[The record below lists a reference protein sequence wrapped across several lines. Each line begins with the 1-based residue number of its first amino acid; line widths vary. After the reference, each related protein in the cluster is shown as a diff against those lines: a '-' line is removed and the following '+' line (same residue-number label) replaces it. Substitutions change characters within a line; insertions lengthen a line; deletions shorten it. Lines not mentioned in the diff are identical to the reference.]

1 MILLLI
7 FLTLSA
13 TLRVKSGLST
23 LNNISGLNL
32 IISSTVLLI
41 LFLILK
47 IFNKTLVKPIYVIS
61 LRSKID
67 FIPSEFKCV
76 PPTQEYSMSGFLCL
90 SLDITVEASL
100 SPDGSPVKINIY
112 FI

>member
-1 MILLLI
+1 MNCFYIVVN

-13 TLRVKSGLST
+13 TLNVKSGLST
-23 LNNISGLNL
+23 LNKISGLNF

-47 IFNKTLVKPIYVIS
+47 IFNNTLVNPRYVIS

-67 FIPSEFKCV
+67 
-76 PPTQEYSMSGFLCL
+76 
-90 SLDITVEASL
+90 
-100 SPDGSPVKINIY
+100 
-112 FI
+112 